1 MRHPI
6 RPLARRTAIAA
17 VLCTLALALVPTAF
31 GDPWGR
37 DHSDAVA
44 RQALRPGDPYGH
56 RSPFDGSHAGRL
68 EHPASLAG
76 RQRLRLERGCAR
88 SRHGDRG
95 DVRRVRVCQPGATR
109 WTASTR
115 VIPRVGCRGRSR
127 VPGPPARRRPIP
139 IRPAR
144 AHELRE
150 IAALFAPALEPYRGS
165 GSDWILDAYLAELVD
180 VDPSAVRR
188 GPGARRRTRR
198 TQVVGTI
205 ACSRRS
211 PRGLERP
218 PGWLGGISA
227 LAVAPRMRGAGI
239 GKALVQHC
247 IERTR
252 NLGAE
257 TLRDPHDLALN
268 RRRELSRRLGFLRLS
283 RFDLRAAD
291 IYPSEHADEMVGLA
305 FRLDVEPATPPRL
318 SPTAR

>member
-1 MRHPI
+1 MDGFDTRDPKGGVRTSP
-6 RPLARRTAIAA
+6 RPDL
-17 VLCTLALALVPTAF
+17 
-31 GDPWGR
+31 
-37 DHSDAVA
+37 
-44 RQALRPGDPYGH
+44 Q
-56 RSPFDGSHAGRL
+56 HAD
-68 EHPASLAG
+68 E
-76 RQRLRLERGCAR
+76 
-88 SRHGDRG
+88 
-95 DVRRVRVCQPGATR
+95 
-109 WTASTR
+109 
-115 VIPRVGCRGRSR
+115 
-127 VPGPPARRRPIP
+127 PIP

-180 VDPSAVRR
+180 VRPRFAV
-188 GPGARRRTRR
+188 A
-198 TQVVGTI
+198 QVLVAEHGERIVGTI
-205 ACSRRS
+205 AFYADVRH
-211 PRGLERP
+211 E
-218 PGWLGGISA
+218 GWSNLPAGWAGFRA

-257 TLRDPHDLALN
+257 TLGIHTISLLTDAVRLYQ
-268 RRRELSRRLGFLRLS
+268 RLGFLRCPE
-283 RFDLRAAD
+283 FDLRAAD